1 MNRSEKAGLQ
11 QQVGTRIAMAREIAG
26 LTQKD
31 LALRVGIGRTQI
43 VNLEAGRSDT
53 GVTTLVR
60 IARAIGIK
68 TARLIP

>member
-1 MNRSEKAGLQ
+1 MRNFKPSSVAQFPAL
-11 QQVGTRIAMAREIAG
+11 AREIAG
-26 LTQKD
+26 LTQGD
-31 LALRVGIGRTQI
+31 LASRVGIGRTQI

-68 TARLIP
+68 AGRLLP